1 MKFGTGRNERKL
13 SGKST
18 SFAKVCQFAFL
29 TLVLLRCLRDE
40 VHRFEIKMKSFTHA
54 LEEGVDVVMWQLNR
68 IADVSSP
75 EADDFAVRATNIT
88 VRLHRRG
95 DLFVQTVLTFNV
107 RGGYLSKAIGR
118 HRGGK

>member
-1 MKFGTGRNERKL
+1 
-13 SGKST
+13 
-18 SFAKVCQFAFL
+18 
-29 TLVLLRCLRDE
+29 
-40 VHRFEIKMKSFTHA
+40 MKSFTHA